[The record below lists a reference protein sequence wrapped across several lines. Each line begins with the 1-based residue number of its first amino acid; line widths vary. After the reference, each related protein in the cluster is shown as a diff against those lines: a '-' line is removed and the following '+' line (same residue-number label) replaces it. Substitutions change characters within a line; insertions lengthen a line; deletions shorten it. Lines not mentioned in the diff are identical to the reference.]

1 MLDGEGYQK
10 AFIETEHFKVEFSRA
25 SRKPE
30 GIIADAKIFLKEKQT
45 KNEKR

>member
-10 AFIETEHFKVEFSRA
+10 AFIETEHFKVEFSRT

-30 GIIADAKIFLKEKQT
+30 GIIADAKIF
-45 KNEKR
+45 